1 MEFGAGI
8 KDIEAAMLDAGF
20 SLVPLQFQGLDFPTK
35 GFLIGETLSEAT
47 AGDDAEFDLRYIQPT
62 AMLGG
67 LGVGVQIVRGC

>member
-8 KDIEAAMLDAGF
+8 EDIEAPVDAGF

-47 AGDDAEFDLRYIQPT
+47 AGDDAEFDLRHIQPT